1 MGYERLINKAK
12 RSNKLSETLSR
23 GNDQSIGFLF
33 LFLVPIIG
41 SRCLNSGD
49 ATGAARKEEKK
60 KEGFCPTCI
69 KHQLLSYHEKVTDS
83 L

>member
-1 MGYERLINKAK
+1 MGYEQLINKAK

-60 KEGFCPTCI
+60 KRRI
-69 KHQLLSYHEKVTDS
+69 LSHLHKTPAVIVP
-83 L
+83 